1 MIEGSDPQL
10 KKEIVLVGAHY
21 DHVGYGNRSNSR
33 GPRGYIHNGAD
44 DNASGTAALL
54 ETMDAILKLPNRPR
68 RSILFAFWDGEEKG
82 LLGSKHWAARPTV
95 SLSRVVFAINV
106 DMIGRLRDQR
116 LEVYGTRSGWGLR
129 RLLSSQN
136 DDATMLLDFDWDMK
150 SNSDHHS
157 FFRRKIP
164 VLMFHTGL
172 HDDYHRPS
180 DDAHLVNVEGME
192 RITRFMFAVVVEL
205 AEREQVTGFRAAA
218 GNESQ
223 RQKNAL
229 EKAMS
234 KVPPRLG
241 LTWSWNA
248 EDGVQVRAVTRN
260 SAAGRAG
267 LQAGDRVVE
276 FDGQPITDSQSFRLR
291 VLYATSPTTVQVER
305 EGQDE
310 PVTLDIVLPGQPI
323 RIGISWR
330 LDEAEP
336 ETAIVTRVM
345 QGSVGQIAGMRIGDR
360 IYSVAGKDVETSAT
374 LLERL
379 KHQPAP
385 FRVTVEREG
394 QLSQLTFDAPP
405 PLP

>member
-1 MIEGSDPQL
+1 M
-10 KKEIVLVGAHY
+10 
-21 DHVGYGNRSNSR
+21 
-33 GPRGYIHNGAD
+33 
-44 DNASGTAALL
+44 T
-54 ETMDAILKLPNRPR
+54 
-68 RSILFAFWDGEEKG
+68 
-82 LLGSKHWAARPTV
+82 
-95 SLSRVVFAINV
+95 
-106 DMIGRLRDQR
+106 
-116 LEVYGTRSGWGLR
+116 
-129 RLLSSQN
+129 
-136 DDATMLLDFDWDMK
+136 
-150 SNSDHHS
+150 
-157 FFRRKIP
+157 
-164 VLMFHTGL
+164 
-172 HDDYHRPS
+172 
-180 DDAHLVNVEGME
+180 
-192 RITRFMFAVVVEL
+192 
-205 AEREQVTGFRAAA
+205 
-218 GNESQ
+218 
-223 RQKNAL
+223 
-229 EKAMS
+229 
-234 KVPPRLG
+234 
-241 LTWSWNA
+241 
-248 EDGVQVRAVTRN
+248 GVQTCA
-260 SAAGRAG
+260 
-267 LQAGDRVVE
+267 LPICVVE